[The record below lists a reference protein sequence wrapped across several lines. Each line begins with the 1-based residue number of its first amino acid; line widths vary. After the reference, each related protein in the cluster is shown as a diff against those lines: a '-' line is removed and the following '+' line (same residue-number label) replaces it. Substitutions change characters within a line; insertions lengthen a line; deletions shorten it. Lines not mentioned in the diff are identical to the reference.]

1 MATDILEIY
10 NLALVRL
17 GEDRLATIEDD
28 SEPRRKLDAIY
39 DNILEQVT
47 VAGPQKG
54 WKFAKVELPV
64 SVDSASITFIHDYES
79 EVSGT
84 ILIVSA
90 AHGLITGDL
99 AIISGTTNYDDEY
112 QVTVVDAD
120 ALYVTAT
127 FVAVGDYVGRTD
139 VTISWT
145 SADYAY
151 RYAIPSASKRVVKA
165 SVLGIELTDWIT
177 RGEWVLTSLEDEK
190 IWIEYVQSITTTT
203 LFPAHFTKVLV
214 LSLAVELSYNLIQS
228 SIHSERLLIELQ
240 DIVLPK
246 AIALDE
252 QEKYVKESSDS
263 WVDAG
268 R

>member
-17 GEDRLATIEDD
+17 GEGRLATIEDD

-64 SVDSASITFIHDYES
+64 SVDSTTITVFADY
-79 EVSGT
+79 SGT
-84 ILIVSA
+84 VTGTVLVTA
-90 AHGLITGDL
+90 ASHGLITGDL
-99 AIISGTTNYDDEY
+99 VEIDDTTNYDEEY
-112 QVTVVDAD
+112 QITRVDD
-120 ALYVTAT
+120 DTFYITAT
-127 FVAVGDYVGRTD
+127 WVADDATGTVY
-139 VTISWT
+139 WT

-177 RGEWVLTSLEDEK
+177 RGEWVLTSLEDDK

-228 SIHSERLLIELQ
+228 STHSERLLIELQ

-263 WVDAG
+263 WVEAG